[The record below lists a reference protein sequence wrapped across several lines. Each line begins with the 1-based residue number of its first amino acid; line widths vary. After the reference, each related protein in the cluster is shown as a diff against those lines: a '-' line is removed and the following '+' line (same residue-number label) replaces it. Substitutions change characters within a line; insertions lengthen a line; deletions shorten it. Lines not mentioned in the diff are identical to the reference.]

1 MVCWYVSLIC
11 RGFAKYP
18 GHINRVVHTL
28 QGLAGGS
35 YAQQWT
41 CDAAESGLS
50 LDSEVW
56 GIKKKLIWTINHF
69 FFSSLP
75 RHILLYLLGLLSRCG
90 SLCVGENYGCL
101 HDFEPSRARV
111 RVCASARGSKHAY
124 GRAITQGVSVRLY

>member
-1 MVCWYVSLIC
+1 M
-11 RGFAKYP
+11 
-18 GHINRVVHTL
+18 HIL

-56 GIKKKLIWTINHF
+56 GIKKADLDYQSVF
-69 FFSSLP
+69 FPSLS

-101 HDFEPSRARV
+101 HDSEPYACMCVCPPAV
-111 RVCASARGSKHAY
+111 R
-124 GRAITQGVSVRLY
+124 SVRIVAQLRRESASGFISMCVSCMRL